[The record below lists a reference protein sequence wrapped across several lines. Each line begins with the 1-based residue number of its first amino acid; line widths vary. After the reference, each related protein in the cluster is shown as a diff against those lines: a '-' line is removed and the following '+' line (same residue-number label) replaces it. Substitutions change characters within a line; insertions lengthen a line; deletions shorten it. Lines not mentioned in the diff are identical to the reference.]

1 MHQHLPREI
10 LQFILDKSF
19 EFFVVFFFFF
29 SGLYI
34 PRCMACGILV
44 PQPGIEP
51 WAPAAESSES
61 TES

>member
-1 MHQHLPREI
+1 MYQHLPREI
-10 LQFILDKSF
+10 LHFILGKSF
-19 EFFVVFFFFF
+19 EFFVVFVFWTFF
-29 SGLYI
+29 LPCYV
-34 PRCMACGILV
+34 ACGILV